1 MRTIFLAAG
10 AAIAFMA
17 APALAQGHGHGGGV
31 GGGIG
36 GGIGGGMSGG
46 VRGGVVMPPMS
57 THANDRASGPVQTTI
72 HAQTD
77 THASMRA
84 HARTGASVEHGST
97 MVPRGQTVR
106 PFRVGQRLPTNYKW
120 YSDLGSLSA
129 SQRSSI
135 TTQYPTANYR
145 YLYSGGNVYVVTR
158 NNNTVRTVIDVTP

>member
-10 AAIAFMA
+10 AAIAFMS
-17 APALAQGHGHGGGV
+17 AQGHGHGGGM
-31 GGGIG
+31 G

-46 VRGGVVMPPMS
+46 VRGGVVMPPIS

-84 HARTGASVEHGST
+84 HARTGASVDHGSVDHVT
-97 MVPRGQTVR
+97 TTVPRGQTVR
-106 PFRVGQRLPTNYKW
+106 PFRVGQRLPSTYKW

-135 TTQYPTANYR
+135 TSQYPTANYR
-145 YLYSGGNVYVVTR
+145 YLYSNGNVYVVTR
-158 NNNTVRTVIDVTP
+158 NSNTVRTVIDVTP

>member
-1 MRTIFLAAG
+1 MRTIFFAAG

-17 APALAQGHGHGGGV
+17 APALAQGHGHGGGM
-31 GGGIG
+31 GGGV
-36 GGIGGGMSGG
+36 GGGMSGG

-84 HARTGASVEHGST
+84 HARTGASVDHGSSGT
-97 MVPRGQTVR
+97 MVPHGQTTR
-106 PFRVGQRLPTNYKW
+106 SFRVGQRLPTNYKW
-120 YSDLGSLSA
+120 YSDLSGLTA
-129 SQRSSI
+129 TQRTNI